1 MKPSYPFTSSTGVS
15 PLSRKAGVNTGT
27 TNAGQTVTIG
37 PLLPNSLP
45 ATPPPLS
52 STIQTDCIQPNLE
65 FKLQPAKTS
74 SSLAFL
80 CFQRG
85 LLNLL
90 TEILFHS
97 CYLPFDCG
105 IQLPR
110 SKQAFPQPLSSS
122 FSNHASST
130 VTGEVHSAQS
140 LNHYVCHGSL
150 ALGTYS
156 RKPII
161 PTSSMHPVSRT
172 PSVPVHSGSVM
183 GLSDVD
189 MPSYFGNIPSTSA
202 FGDRDTRSR
211 HAPARQTVFSATST
225 PPPMGVSGALR
236 QSNDFFA
243 PVRSDENFSSF
254 MELNSCPQ
262 TNEEWIFTNP
272 FGSVVRENSPLKYH
286 TGRGGRVDP
295 LLSETLAKSNSD
307 LLSFIAS
314 NFPAGENFTPS
325 HEQVRA
331 TTNPSLADIKSSTGL
346 SDLSWTS
353 AIGLSKPTTSTQIDS
368 REDYPDTKFLNF
380 NTFENC
386 GNEPLKFTDT
396 SKALLKEEDADL
408 TNYASSTA
416 SNSSSHSSSPSLSSS
431 STPNSRSPS
440 YSPCHSSIDLISS
453 NETSAFAHTTNTHFA
468 KDFGAHAYFG
478 GSQEGILD
486 VGTQPPPLNP
496 MPDEGQS
503 ELGSFYPFQHHIERQ
518 QQLFLQQIQLQQ
530 SWPHG
535 TQLQTSWS
543 QVPRPDLP
551 QIDNFGIAPRYQ
563 DGNSH
568 YHTPPA
574 LKPMF
579 FCPKCG
585 KGHTRQSNLLAHL
598 RDTHSQVKK
607 ELTLSLPLYFGTEK
621 NSTPTVFCD
630 VPGCTKSY
638 KRVSECRRHK
648 KDCHGIPLPSE
659 LSGKVRK
666 PRSTF
671 SSILRS
677 AKYQNC

>member
-74 SSLAFL
+74 SS
-80 CFQRG
+80 
-85 LLNLL
+85 
-90 TEILFHS
+90 
-97 CYLPFDCG
+97 
-105 IQLPR
+105 
-110 SKQAFPQPLSSS
+110 KQAFPQPLSSS

-130 VTGEVHSAQS
+130 VT
-140 LNHYVCHGSL
+140 VCHGSL

-172 PSVPVHSGSVM
+172 PSVPVHSVSGSVM

-486 VGTQPPPLNP
+486 VGTQPPP
-496 MPDEGQS
+496 
-503 ELGSFYPFQHHIERQ
+503 
-518 QQLFLQQIQLQQ
+518 
-530 SWPHG
+530 
-535 TQLQTSWS
+535 
-543 QVPRPDLP
+543 
-551 QIDNFGIAPRYQ
+551 
-563 DGNSH
+563 
-568 YHTPPA
+568 
-574 LKPMF
+574 
-579 FCPKCG
+579 
-585 KGHTRQSNLLAHL
+585 
-598 RDTHSQVKK
+598 
-607 ELTLSLPLYFGTEK
+607 
-621 NSTPTVFCD
+621 
-630 VPGCTKSY
+630 
-638 KRVSECRRHK
+638 
-648 KDCHGIPLPSE
+648 
-659 LSGKVRK
+659 
-666 PRSTF
+666 
-671 SSILRS
+671 
-677 AKYQNC
+677 